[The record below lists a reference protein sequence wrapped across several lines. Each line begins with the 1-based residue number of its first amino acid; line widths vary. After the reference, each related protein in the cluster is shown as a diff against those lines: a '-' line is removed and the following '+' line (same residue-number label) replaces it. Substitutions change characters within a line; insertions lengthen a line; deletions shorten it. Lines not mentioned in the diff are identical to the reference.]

1 MIRSLLSILFIS
13 CLMMLSSHVAAT
25 NPGDSKTVPL
35 KKEKNENS
43 DFPPDYYGR
52 RVPSA
57 PLMCTISESEILITG
72 MDTSSVILYEAYD
85 VYGEMLVSCVS
96 QYEFITFIYAA
107 CDEIEIRFYTEDAIL
122 SGWLS
127 PE

>member
-1 MIRSLLSILFIS
+1 MIRSLLSILLIS
-13 CLMMLSSHVAAT
+13 CMMMLSIYVAAA
-25 NPGDSKTVPL
+25 NPGDTKTIPL

-43 DFPPDYYGR
+43 DLLVDDYGR

-57 PLMCTISESEILITG
+57 PLMCTINESGISISG

-85 VYGEMLVSCVS
+85 VYGEMLVSYVS
-96 QYEFITFIYAA
+96 QYEFITFIYAT
-107 CDEIEIRFYTEDAIL
+107 CDEIEVRFYTEDVIL